1 VPPTLLQGG
10 GGDPH
15 GQSCSLQP
23 WAVLGGSSVAPCSP
37 GLSSGLDQGLKRG
50 YWRAANWHAGSAAR
64 NCRKLL
70 LNDVWVMGEP
80 ARAEQQQGC
89 SVPPMPR
96 VGSAVRAFQLGS
108 SCQDLVFSMQHRLGS
123 SCQDLAFP
131 RCTNRSCP
139 FQFSLL
145 LAFAPTLY
153 TLKAPRP
160 RPLVTSQ
167 DKPVSSPGL
176 CFGGPFSD
184 RELPKGF
191 SPRPAGLRGLSFPLR
206 MAERW

>member
-1 VPPTLLQGG
+1 M
-10 GGDPH
+10 
-15 GQSCSLQP
+15 
-23 WAVLGGSSVAPCSP
+23 APCSP
-37 GLSSGLDQGLKRG
+37 GLSSGLDQGLNRG

-89 SVPPMPR
+89 SVPPMLR
-96 VGSAVRAFQLGS
+96 VGSAVRVFQLGS

-160 RPLVTSQ
+160 RLLVTSQ